1 MNLDEC
7 FKRRLL
13 RKDKPDPQRAHRSIE
28 VAEAK
33 LEQAQKAHAHELH
46 DASLVLAY
54 TAMFHS
60 ARALLF
66 ADGIIEKSHVCL
78 VEYLRSE
85 YSRKGVISEGLV
97 NSLDRMRI
105 DRHEAVYGLEVSV
118 RSTQAANDLKE
129 SEQFIQA
136 AKHLLIAKGKRTS
149 QTIPPP

>member
-1 MNLDEC
+1 MNLEEC

-13 RKDKPDPQRAHRSIE
+13 RREKPDSQRSHRSIE

-33 LEQAQKAHAHELH
+33 FEQAKKAHAHELH

-54 TAMFHS
+54 TPMFHG

-85 YSRKGVISEGLV
+85 YSRKGVMSEGLV

-118 RSTQAANDLKE
+118 RSAQAANGLKE

-136 AKHLLIAKGKRTS
+136 AKHLLIAREKRTS
-149 QTIPPP
+149 QTVPPP